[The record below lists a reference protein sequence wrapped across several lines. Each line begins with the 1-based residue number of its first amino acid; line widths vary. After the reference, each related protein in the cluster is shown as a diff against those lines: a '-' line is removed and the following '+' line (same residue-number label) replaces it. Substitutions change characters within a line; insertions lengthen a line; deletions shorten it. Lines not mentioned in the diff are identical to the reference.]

1 MKNRRDRLVIFMPL
15 IISLVLIIGILL
27 GNWITGLRV
36 RGIVSD
42 EMNNQRFSI
51 RPGNQSGSG
60 FTLTPKSN
68 KITSAL
74 QYILN
79 EYVDTVSLTEL
90 NETVLP
96 DLVETLDPH
105 SIYIPASDFNRFSE
119 PLVGNFSGI
128 GVSFNMADD
137 TVAIISTIPNG
148 PSEMVGIIAGDRIIM
163 VDDSLVAGV
172 NMPSDD
178 IVKMLKGPKNTVV
191 KVTVKRRGEKEPIN
205 FEITRDDIPIYSVD
219 VAYKVN
225 ENTGYIKISQFAQTT
240 YHEFMQAVEKLK
252 SQGVE
257 KLIVDLRRNGGGI
270 MEAATMIADQFLE
283 EGQLIVYTE
292 GRARPRENDYATSRG
307 ILKKDK
313 LIVLM
318 DESSASASEILAGA
332 IQDNDRGLVVGRR
345 SFGKGLV
352 QEEMRFS
359 DGSALR
365 LTVARYYTPTGRSI
379 QRPYE
384 NGKEDYY
391 HDFAERWS
399 HGELEHED
407 SIKFDA
413 SQRFVT
419 PGGKIVYGGGGIMPD
434 VFVPLDTIGYSEY
447 YNNVRSLGLMY
458 RFAFYYTDMNR
469 AKLEKYST
477 ASTIS
482 SYLDTQDLMPQ
493 FIKYAGEKGV
503 KPDYG
508 DIQTSAELIHTTI
521 KAYVARNIMDNEGFY
536 PIIAAIDNTLN
547 VAIDTISK
555 L

>member
-1 MKNRRDRLVIFMPL
+1 
-15 IISLVLIIGILL
+15 
-27 GNWITGLRV
+27 
-36 RGIVSD
+36 
-42 EMNNQRFSI
+42 
-51 RPGNQSGSG
+51 
-60 FTLTPKSN
+60 
-68 KITSAL
+68 
-74 QYILN
+74 
-79 EYVDTVSLTEL
+79 
-90 NETVLP
+90 
-96 DLVETLDPH
+96 
-105 SIYIPASDFNRFSE
+105 
-119 PLVGNFSGI
+119 
-128 GVSFNMADD
+128 
-137 TVAIISTIPNG
+137 
-148 PSEMVGIIAGDRIIM
+148 
-163 VDDSLVAGV
+163 
-172 NMPSDD
+172 
-178 IVKMLKGPKNTVV
+178 
-191 KVTVKRRGEKEPIN
+191 
-205 FEITRDDIPIYSVD
+205 
-219 VAYKVN
+219 
-225 ENTGYIKISQFAQTT
+225 
-240 YHEFMQAVEKLK
+240 
-252 SQGVE
+252 
-257 KLIVDLRRNGGGI
+257 
-270 MEAATMIADQFLE
+270 
-283 EGQLIVYTE
+283 
-292 GRARPRENDYATSRG
+292 
-307 ILKKDK
+307 
-313 LIVLM
+313 M
-318 DESSASASEILAGA
+318 DESSASASEMLAGA

-508 DIQTSAELIHTTI
+508 DIQTSNELIHTTI